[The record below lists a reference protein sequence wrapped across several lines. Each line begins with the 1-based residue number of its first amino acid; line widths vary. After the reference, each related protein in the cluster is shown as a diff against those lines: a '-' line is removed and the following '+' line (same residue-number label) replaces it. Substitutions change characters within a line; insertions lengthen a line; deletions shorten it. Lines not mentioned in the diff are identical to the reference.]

1 MLVEYFDF
9 IIKTVLFYLVLIII
23 IRLLGKREVG
33 EISVFDL
40 VIILLVADIATLAI
54 TDEWSLV
61 IPAIL
66 SLFALLILQKVIAII
81 SLKFP
86 KFRRVIDY
94 TPSII
99 IYNGKLNIKEM
110 KKQSY
115 TVEDLISQARE
126 KGVMDLIEIKMA
138 ILESTGQLSIF
149 KKDLYDKEF
158 LPVVVSGMI
167 KKENLPL
174 LELTEKEVVD
184 YVNSLNMKLEEVFYV
199 SSDGR
204 KFYHLEKL

>member
-9 IIKTVLFYLVLIII
+9 IIKTVLFYLVLVII

-86 KFRRVIDY
+86 KFRKVIDY
-94 TPSII
+94 SPSII
-99 IYNGKLNIKEM
+99 IYDGKLNLEEM

-158 LPVVVSGMI
+158 LPVVVSGRI

-174 LELTEKEVVD
+174 LKLTEKEVVD
-184 YVNSLNMKLEEVFYV
+184 YVNSLNLKLEEVFYV

>member
-9 IIKTVLFYLVLIII
+9 IIKTVLFYLVLVII

-86 KFRRVIDY
+86 KFRKVIDY
-94 TPSII
+94 SPSII
-99 IYNGKLNIKEM
+99 IYDGKLNLNEM

-174 LELTEKEVVD
+174 LKLTEKEVVD

-204 KFYHLEKL
+204 KFYHLENL

>member
-1 MLVEYFDF
+1 M
-9 IIKTVLFYLVLIII
+9 
-23 IRLLGKREVG
+23 
-33 EISVFDL
+33 
-40 VIILLVADIATLAI
+40 ADIATLAI

-99 IYNGKLNIKEM
+99 IYDGKLNIKEM

-174 LELTEKEVVD
+174 LEITEEEVID
-184 YVNSLNMKLEEVFYV
+184 YVKSINMKLEGVFYV
-199 SSDGR
+199 SSDGK

>member
-1 MLVEYFDF
+1 MEYFDI
-9 IIKTVLFYLVLIII
+9 IIKTVLFYLVLVII

-40 VIILLVADIATLAI
+40 VVILLVADIATLAI

-86 KFRRVIDY
+86 KFRKLIDY
-94 TPSII
+94 SPSVI
-99 IYNGKLNIKEM
+99 IYAGKLNIKEM

-126 KGVMDLIEIKMA
+126 KGVMDLSEIKMA

-167 KKENLPL
+167 KKENLEFL
-174 LELTEKEVVD
+174 NLNEEMIND
-184 YVNSLNMKLEEVFYV
+184 YINSSNMRIEDVYYL
-199 SSDGR
+199 SSDG
-204 KFYHLEKL
+204 KEFYRMNEL

>member
-1 MLVEYFDF
+1 
-9 IIKTVLFYLVLIII
+9 
-23 IRLLGKREVG
+23 
-33 EISVFDL
+33 
-40 VIILLVADIATLAI
+40 
-54 TDEWSLV
+54 
-61 IPAIL
+61 
-66 SLFALLILQKVIAII
+66 
-81 SLKFP
+81 
-86 KFRRVIDY
+86 
-94 TPSII
+94 
-99 IYNGKLNIKEM
+99 M

-126 KGVMDLIEIKMA
+126 KGVMDLIEIQMA

-174 LELTEKEVVD
+174 LKLTEKEVVD
-184 YVNSLNMKLEEVFYV
+184 YVNSLNMKLGEVFYV

>member
-99 IYNGKLNIKEM
+99 IYDGKLNIKEM

-126 KGVMDLIEIKMA
+126 KGVMDLIEIQMA

-167 KKENLPL
+167 KKENLQL
-174 LELTEKEVVD
+174 LKLTDEEVVD
-184 YVNSLNMKLEEVFYV
+184 YVNSINMKLEEVFYV